1 VGNGRV
7 KGGEMGKVKGG
18 KRGRER
24 WVKDGKRKGLREGHT
39 VIIGMLHKMTLLF
52 ITLHYP
58 I

>member
-1 VGNGRV
+1 
-7 KGGEMGKVKGG
+7 MGKVKGG

-24 WVKDGKRKGLREGHT
+24 WVKDGKRKGLREGHK
-39 VIIGMLHKMTLLF
+39 VIIVMLHKMTLLF